1 MTAGGFQTA
10 MSTFVGQNF
19 GAKKWSRV
27 IRGYFIGF
35 AIMTVFGLLT
45 TGLLIFASRPI
56 FTLFIHEEETILYG
70 IRYLKIFGLSQLFMC
85 TEGVTAGAFNGL
97 GKTIPPSVTGVSLN
111 ALRIPMALVLSSTAL
126 GLNGV
131 WWAISISSILK
142 GVILPVWHL
151 IMLKRNSE
159 TKHMKISGFVFKG
172 STV

>member
-56 FTLFIHEEETILYG
+56 FNLFT
-70 IRYLKIFGLSQLFMC
+70 
-85 TEGVTAGAFNGL
+85 
-97 GKTIPPSVTGVSLN
+97 
-111 ALRIPMALVLSSTAL
+111 
-126 GLNGV
+126 
-131 WWAISISSILK
+131 
-142 GVILPVWHL
+142 
-151 IMLKRNSE
+151 
-159 TKHMKISGFVFKG
+159 
-172 STV
+172 